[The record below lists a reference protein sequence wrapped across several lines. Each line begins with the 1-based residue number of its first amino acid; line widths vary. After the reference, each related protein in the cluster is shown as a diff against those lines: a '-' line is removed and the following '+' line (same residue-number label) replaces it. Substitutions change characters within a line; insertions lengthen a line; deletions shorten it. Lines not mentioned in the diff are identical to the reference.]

1 MKKQFLV
8 LILFFSFSFSV
19 YTIYAQK
26 FQNMAPVPPMGWN
39 SWNRFGCNVNEQM
52 LKETADMLVET
63 GMRDAGYI
71 YLVIDDCWHGERDS
85 LGFIR
90 EHPDLFPS
98 GMKALADYIHA
109 RGLKFGI
116 YSSAGF
122 KTCAGRPASRG
133 REYQDAMVYASWD
146 VDYLKYD
153 WCGTEGLSAYGAYMT
168 MRDALYEAGRPVVFS
183 LCEWGNSQPWL
194 WGAQMGH
201 LWRTTG
207 DICAIFDGF
216 EDHGTYKNLGV
227 LQILD
232 LQDTLRTYAGPDGW
246 NDPDMLQVGN
256 GMTVR
261 EDRAHFTMWCML
273 SAPLMAGNDLRS
285 MSPATI
291 EILMNR
297 EAIAIDQDPLGV
309 QGFTLKKHGDL
320 HTWLK
325 PMSGGRWAVCFLNRS
340 TRDIPLNIDW
350 MKFVLRDE
358 LSGQQLDVTK
368 NEYAIRDIWAKE
380 NLGTTGSNDLT
391 TLLPGHDVFCVVLTP
406 VNVL

>member
-1 MKKQFLV
+1 MKKQLLV
-8 LILFFSFSFSV
+8 FILLFSFSFST

-26 FQNMAPVPPMGWN
+26 FQNMAPIPPMGWN
-39 SWNRFGCNVNEQM
+39 SWNRFGCNVNEKM

-63 GMRDAGYI
+63 GMRDAGYT

-85 LGFIR
+85 LGFVQ

-98 GMKALADYIHA
+98 GMKALAEYIHA

-183 LCEWGNSQPWL
+183 LCEWGNNQPWL

-256 GMTVR
+256 GMTVG

-273 SAPLMAGNDLRS
+273 SAPLMAGNDLRN
-285 MSPATI
+285 MSPETI

-309 QGFTLKKHGDL
+309 QGFPFKKDGHL

-325 PMSGGRWAVCFLNRS
+325 PLSEGRWAVCFLNRG
-340 TRDIPLNIDW
+340 TQDISLSIDW
-350 MKFVLRDE
+350 KQFTVKDE
-358 LSGQQLDVTK
+358 LSGQQLDTRK
-368 NEYAIRDIWAKE
+368 NVYSVRDIWAKE
-380 NLGTTGSNDLT
+380 DLGTTGKKDLNA
-391 TLLPGHDVFCVVLTP
+391 LLPGHDVFCVVLTP
-406 VNVL
+406 VNAL

>member
-1 MKKQFLV
+1 MKKQLLV
-8 LILFFSFSFSV
+8 FILFFSFSFST

-39 SWNRFGCNVNEQM
+39 SWNRFGCNVNEKM

-63 GMRDAGYI
+63 GMRDAGYT

-85 LGFIR
+85 LGFVQ

-98 GMKALADYIHA
+98 GMKALAEYIHA

-168 MRDALYEAGRPVVFS
+168 MRDALHEAGRPVVFS
-183 LCEWGNSQPWL
+183 LCEWGSNKPWL
-194 WGAQMGH
+194 WGAKMGH

-207 DICAIFDGF
+207 DICAIFDGL
-216 EDHGTYKNLGV
+216 EDHGTYKTLGV

-256 GMTVR
+256 GMTVG
-261 EDRAHFTMWCML
+261 EDRAHFTMWCIL
-273 SAPLMAGNDLRS
+273 SAPLMAGNDLRN
-285 MSPATI
+285 MNPETI

-297 EAIAIDQDPLGV
+297 EAIAIDQDPLGI
-309 QGFTLKKHGDL
+309 QGFPFKKEGSL

-325 PMSGGRWAVCFLNRS
+325 PLLEGRWAVCFLNRG
-340 TRDIPLNIDW
+340 TQDISLSIDW
-350 MKFVLRDE
+350 KQITVKDE
-358 LSGQQLDVTK
+358 LSGQQLDTK
-368 NEYAIRDIWAKE
+368 KNVYSVRDIWAKE
-380 NLGTTGSNDLT
+380 DLGTTGKKDLNA
-391 TLLPGHDVFCVVLTP
+391 LLPGHDVFCVVLTP
-406 VNVL
+406 VNAL

>member
-1 MKKQFLV
+1 MKKRLLV
-8 LILFFSFSFSV
+8 IILFFSFSCSAFTV
-19 YTIYAQK
+19 HAQK
-26 FQNMAPVPPMGWN
+26 YQNMAPVPPMGWN
-39 SWNRFGCNVNEQM
+39 SWNRFGCNVNEKM

-85 LGFIR
+85 LGFIH

-109 RGLKFGI
+109 RSLKFGI

-153 WCGTEGLSAYGAYMT
+153 WCGTEGLSALGAYMT
-168 MRDALYEAGRPVVFS
+168 MRDALYQAGRPVVFS
-183 LCEWGNSQPWL
+183 LCEWGNNKPWL
-194 WGAQMGH
+194 WGPQMGH

-207 DICAIFDGF
+207 DICAQFDGY

-232 LQDTLRTYAGPDGW
+232 LQDTLRTYAGHDGW

-256 GMTVR
+256 GMTVG
-261 EDRAHFTMWCML
+261 EDRAHFTMWCLL

-285 MSPATI
+285 MSPETV
-291 EILMNR
+291 EIMMNR

-309 QGFTLKKHGDL
+309 QGFPFKKDGDL

-325 PMSGGRWAVCFLNRS
+325 PLSEGKWAVCFLNRG
-340 TRDIPLNIDW
+340 TRDLPLTIDW
-350 MKFVLRDE
+350 KQFVLKDE
-358 LSGQQLDVTK
+358 LSGEQLDITK
-368 NEYAIRDIWAKE
+368 NTYSIRDIWAKE
-380 NLGTTGSNDLT
+380 NLGTTGINDLT

-406 VNVL
+406 VNAL

>member
-1 MKKQFLV
+1 MKKQFL
-8 LILFFSFSFSV
+8 LFILLFSFSGIV
-19 YTIYAQK
+19 HTVHAQK

-39 SWNRFGCNVNEQM
+39 SWNRFGCDVNEKM

-63 GMRDAGYI
+63 GMRDAGYV

-85 LGFIR
+85 LGFIQ

-98 GMKALADYIHA
+98 GMKDLANYIHA

-133 REYQDAMVYASWD
+133 HEYQDAMVYASWD

-168 MRDALYEAGRPVVFS
+168 MRDALYQAGRPVVFS
-183 LCEWGNSQPWL
+183 LCEWGNNKPWL
-194 WGAQMGH
+194 WGAEMGH

-216 EDHGTYKNLGV
+216 EDHVTYKTLGV

-256 GMTVR
+256 GMTIA

-273 SAPLMAGNDLRS
+273 AAPLMAGNDLRN
-285 MSPATI
+285 MSPETI

-297 EAIAIDQDPLGV
+297 EAIAIDQDPMGV
-309 QGFTLKKHGDL
+309 QGFPFKKDGDL

-325 PMSGGRWAVCFLNRS
+325 PLSEGKWAICFLNRG
-340 TRDIPLNIDW
+340 TGDIPLTIDW
-350 MKFVLRDE
+350 TQFVVKDE
-358 LSGQQLDVTK
+358 LSGQHLDANK
-368 NEYAIRDIWAKE
+368 NVYSIRDIWAKE
-380 NLGTTGSNDLT
+380 EMGTTGSNDLT

-406 VNVL
+406 VNAL

>member
-1 MKKQFLV
+1 MRKTIQYLTLFLLLMTDPV
-8 LILFFSFSFSV
+8 PAG
-19 YTIYAQK
+19 AQK
-26 FQNMAPVPPMGWN
+26 FGNMAPAPPMGWN
-39 SWNRFGCNVNEQM
+39 SWNRFGCDVNEKM

-63 GMRDAGYI
+63 GMRDAGYT

-85 LGFIR
+85 LGFIQ
-90 EHPDLFPS
+90 EHPDLFPA
-98 GMKALADYIHA
+98 GMKDLADYIHA

-133 REYQDAMVYASWD
+133 HEYQDALAYASWD

-153 WCGTEGLSAYGAYMT
+153 WCGTEGLNAFGAYLT
-168 MRDALYEAGRPVVFS
+168 MRDALYKAGRPVVFS
-183 LCEWGNSQPWL
+183 LCEWGNNQPWL

-232 LQDTLRTYAGPDGW
+232 LQDTLRAYAGPDGW

-256 GMTVR
+256 GMTVA

-273 SAPLMAGNDLRS
+273 SAPLMAGNDLRI
-285 MSPATI
+285 MSPETF

-297 EAIAIDQDPLGV
+297 EAIAIDQDPLGI
-309 QGFTLKKHGDL
+309 QGFPFKKEGDL

-325 PMSGGRWAVCFLNRS
+325 PLSEGKWAVCFLNRGTQDVS
-340 TRDIPLNIDW
+340 LSIDW
-350 MKFVLRDE
+350 KHFTVEDE
-358 LSGQQLDVTK
+358 LSGQQLDTQKKAYTV
-368 NEYAIRDIWAKE
+368 RDIWAKKD
-380 NLGTTGSNDLT
+380 LGTTGSTGLT

-406 VNVL
+406 AKVL